1 GGRAARRR
9 EVRSLPSRAIDPRGA
24 SHRQPGLGR
33 RTRGEGRGVWGSA
46 AASHHRGGRCA
57 KAASGLRR
65 DADARSARRTRR
77 RQDDKCPLGRRAE
90 RPGRAKD
97 NRCAATRIPELS
109 GESLRP
115 RRRPRRAVHT
125 GGDAMSDPD
134 RINDTEPTGCP
145 LATDEGP
152 DADADE
158 ATEPNDAPRE
168 DVAAGVSEHD
178 TDDFLRW
185 LPTLALGHR
194 RRAELV
200 ERSSSDGADFAAYAC
215 EGRPAAT
222 SGQARIESAV
232 KVQPARGSKDLE
244 RDAPTVLT
252 GERRARPGGHR
263 VGRGALGVAAAGAAL
278 AGWAERPV
286 VTEKALQRGE
296 AVATAPMPMGPIP
309 TQQVEAAEPRAAPPP
324 TPLQATP
331 TDVARTTADQR
342 DLSSS
347 AAAADAARKRD
358 SAGTP
363 KPLPSSAR
371 RRAGPLASA
380 PTLAAKDQYFEE

>member
-1 GGRAARRR
+1 
-9 EVRSLPSRAIDPRGA
+9 
-24 SHRQPGLGR
+24 
-33 RTRGEGRGVWGSA
+33 
-46 AASHHRGGRCA
+46 
-57 KAASGLRR
+57 
-65 DADARSARRTRR
+65 
-77 RQDDKCPLGRRAE
+77 
-90 RPGRAKD
+90 
-97 NRCAATRIPELS
+97 
-109 GESLRP
+109 
-115 RRRPRRAVHT
+115 
-125 GGDAMSDPD
+125 MSDPD

-158 ATEPNDAPRE
+158 ATEPNDASRE
-168 DVAAGVSEHD
+168 DVAAGSSEHD

-200 ERSSSDGADFAAYAC
+200 ERPSSDGADFAAYAC

-222 SGQARIESAV
+222 GQARIESAV
-232 KVQPARGSKDLE
+232 NVQAAQGSKDLE

-252 GERRARPGGHR
+252 GERRAR
-263 VGRGALGVAAAGAAL
+263 RGWRRIGWVSFGVAAAGAAL

-296 AVATAPMPMGPIP
+296 AVATAPMPIGPIP
-309 TQQVEAAEPRAAPPP
+309 TQPVEAAEPTAAPPP

-331 TDVARTTADQR
+331 TDVARTAADQR
-342 DLSSS
+342 VLSSS

-371 RRAGPLASA
+371 RRAVPLASA
-380 PTLAAKDQYFEE
+380 PTLAAKDQYFEAP